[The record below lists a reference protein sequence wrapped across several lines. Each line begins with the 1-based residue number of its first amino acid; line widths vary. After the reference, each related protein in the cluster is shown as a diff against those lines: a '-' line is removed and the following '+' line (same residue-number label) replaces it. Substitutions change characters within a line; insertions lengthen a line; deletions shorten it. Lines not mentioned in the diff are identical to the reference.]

1 MFVPLDHLPRK
12 PLQRVLVGNIA
23 HEVLTLLT
31 VYHAN
36 MRSSLTELLGDAP
49 PDTLCATC
57 NDGYFI
63 LEIHHLSYIRII
75 FATLLASLFQPCIR
89 LAHQEMATVVGN
101 LDLCT
106 LLEQHDD
113 V

>member
-1 MFVPLDHLPRK
+1 MRQEEFREIERGCHPYT
-12 PLQRVLVGNIA
+12 QRIL
-23 HEVLTLLT
+23 
-31 VYHAN
+31 
-36 MRSSLTELLGDAP
+36 ELLGNAP
-49 PDTLCATC
+49 PDTLCATR

>member
-1 MFVPLDHLPRK
+1 M
-12 PLQRVLVGNIA
+12 
-23 HEVLTLLT
+23 LTLLT

-36 MRSSLTELLGDAP
+36 MRPSLLELLGDAT

-89 LAHQEMATVVGN
+89 LTHQQMTTVVDY

>member
-1 MFVPLDHLPRK
+1 MLNFQFPSIITVINHLA
-12 PLQRVLVGNIA
+12 GHASIDA
-23 HEVLTLLT
+23 DVLT
-31 VYHAN
+31 
-36 MRSSLTELLGDAP
+36 SD
-49 PDTLCATC
+49 
-57 NDGYFI
+57 DGYFI